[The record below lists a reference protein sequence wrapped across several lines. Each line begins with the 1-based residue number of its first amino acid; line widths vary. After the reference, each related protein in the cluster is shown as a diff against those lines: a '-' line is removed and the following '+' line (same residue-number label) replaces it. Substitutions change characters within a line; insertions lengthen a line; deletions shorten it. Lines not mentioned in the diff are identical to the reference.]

1 MPSAFLAIPLPD
13 ATVSSGGTQSSPTW
27 DVSDAQSVAAVVI
40 TASTAPGLTAV
51 GTLNSTDTTFI
62 NVSYWQSTAATIVTA
77 SSGQITLFEVGPL
90 YRLAFKTTA
99 ASTGGIIIRGAKYVQ
114 V

>member
-13 ATVSSGGTQSSPTW
+13 ATVSSGGTMTSPTW
-27 DVSDAQSVAAVVI
+27 DVSDAYTVGVKVT

-51 GTLNSTDTTFI
+51 ATLNSSDTTFTQ
-62 NVSYWQSTAATIVTA
+62 VAYWQSTAQTLVQT
-77 SSGQITLFEVGPL
+77 SSGQITMFEVGPL
-90 YRLAFKTTA
+90 FRLAFQTSA
-99 ASTGGIIIRGAKYVQ
+99 ASTGGIIVRGTKYVQ